1 MRPIYLISQT
11 PYPGVLHIP
20 ILKIR
25 FLTPDIDFSAYH
37 GLVFTS
43 KQAVKSLEPYSESW
57 KRLPCMC
64 VSEATAIAVRNA
76 GGDDIRMADG
86 YGKSIPE
93 SLSLEGSGGKWLY
106 LRPKVIASEWVETAR
121 EQGIEIDE
129 AIMYETVCNKE
140 GVFSPIESNGVLIF
154 TSPSSIDCFMARY
167 EILPDQKIVVIG
179 KTTQKRLPKGVDAT
193 LSDSASVASC
203 VKIARTIANY

>member
-25 FLTPDIDFSAYH
+25 FLTPDIDFSTYD

-43 KQAVKSLEPYSESW
+43 KQAVKALESYPESW
-57 KRLPCMC
+57 KRLVCMC
-64 VSEATAIAVRNA
+64 VSEPTAIAVREA
-76 GGDDIRMADG
+76 GVGDVRIADG
-86 YGKSIPE
+86 YGRSIPD
-93 SLSLEGSGGKWLY
+93 SLSMERDGGKWLY

-121 EQGIEIDE
+121 EQGIRIDE
-129 AIMYETVCNKE
+129 AIMYETVCNDE
-140 GVFSPIESNGVLIF
+140 GVFGAIEPNGVLIF
-154 TSPSSIDCFMARY
+154 TSPSSIECFMARY

-179 KTTQKRLPKGVDAT
+179 KTTQKGLPEGVDST
-193 LSDSASVASC
+193 LSDSPSIASC